1 MNNDSQVTSV
11 KSFTEEIQAR
21 IHALPELKT
30 QDVRATRRDFSKRL
44 ANTDPAFVM
53 KLAVNLLEL
62 SAFEFRFI
70 AYELVQH
77 HRATVSSLDAATLEK
92 LGDGMNSWAAVDC
105 FACYLAGPAW
115 RERQIGDSV
124 VRRWSRSRNR
134 WWRRAALVATVPL
147 NNKTRGGAGD
157 SLRTL
162 DICRLLLDDR
172 DPMVV
177 KAMSWALRELAKRD
191 VLSVSEFLREK
202 RDRLAPQVLREV
214 KNKLATGLK
223 NPRRAQTNR
232 LSTKSR
238 L

>member
-1 MNNDSQVTSV
+1 MKHSGLNNESQVSSV

-21 IHALPELKT
+21 VNALSEVKT
-30 QDVRATRRDFSKRL
+30 QDVRALRRDFSKRL
-44 ANTDPAFVM
+44 ANADSDFVV
-53 KLAVNLLEL
+53 KLAVNLRRLP
-62 SAFEFRFI
+62 AFEYRFI

-77 HRATVSSLDAATLEK
+77 HRSTASSLDAATLEK
-92 LGDGMNSWAAVDC
+92 LGHGMNSWGAVDC
-105 FACYLAGPAW
+105 YACYLAGPAW
-115 RERQIGDSV
+115 RERQIADSV
-124 VRRWSRSRNR
+124 VRRWSRSRDR

-177 KAMSWALRELAKRD
+177 KALSWALRELAKRD
-191 VLSVSEFLREK
+191 APSVTEFLRKE
-202 RDRLAPQVLREV
+202 RDKLAPQVLREV

-223 NPRRAQTNR
+223 NPRKGQ
-232 LSTKSR
+232 K
-238 L
+238 

>member
-1 MNNDSQVTSV
+1 MKHSRLNNDLQVSSV
-11 KSFTEEIQAR
+11 KEFTEEIRAR
-21 IHALPELKT
+21 IHALPEPST
-30 QDVRATRRDFSKRL
+30 QDVRAVRRDFSKRL
-44 ANTDPAFVM
+44 ANADPDFVM
-53 KLAVNLLEL
+53 KLAMNLLKL

-77 HRATVSSLDAATLEK
+77 HRATISGLDAAALEK

-124 VRRWSRSRNR
+124 VRRWSRSKDR

-162 DICRLLLDDR
+162 DICRLLLKDR
-172 DPMVV
+172 DPMIT
-177 KAMSWALRELAKRD
+177 KALSWALRELAKRD
-191 VLSVSEFLREK
+191 AQPVSDFLRDE
-202 RDRLAPQVLREV
+202 RDKLAPQVLREV

-223 NPRRAQTNR
+223 NPRKAQR
-232 LSTKSR
+232 R
-238 L
+238 